1 VTLLA
6 LTPALPLGKAG
17 KFVAAAY
24 LVFLTLIVIY
34 VWIMARRLK
43 RSERQLSELSREL
56 HGRGG
61 ADELLERQDEDEG
74 VGSLR

>member
-1 VTLLA
+1 MTLLA

-24 LVFLTLIVIY
+24 IVFLTLVVVY

-43 RSERQLSELSREL
+43 RSERQLAQLSREL
-56 HGRGG
+56 REHGGDG
-61 ADELLERQDEDEG
+61 ELLKDEGEG
-74 VGSLR
+74 VGTLR